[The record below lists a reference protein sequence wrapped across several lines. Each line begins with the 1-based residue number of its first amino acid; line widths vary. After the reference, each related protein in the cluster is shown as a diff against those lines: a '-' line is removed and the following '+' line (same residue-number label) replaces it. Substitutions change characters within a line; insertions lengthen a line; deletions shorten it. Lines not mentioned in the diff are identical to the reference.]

1 MNRRAMFPFARA
13 IALVLAPA
21 LLAACSA
28 QPAEEPPLAG
38 AKIGGEFTLVDKTGK
53 QVRWS
58 QFDGSWRTIY
68 FGYTFCP
75 DACPMDMSV
84 LMKGFR
90 LFEQAHPD
98 RAAKVQPL
106 FVSIDPARDGPQQV
120 GEFAAAF
127 HPRLIGLT
135 GSTDAVRNAADAYRV
150 YYKRVTTGSRP
161 DDYTVDHSAFIYLM
175 DRDGKYLTFFPPGT
189 DAAKIVGMVRAYLR
203 GGAER

>member
-13 IALVLAPA
+13 ITLALVPA
-21 LLAACSA
+21 LLAACST

-38 AKIGGEFTLVDKTGK
+38 ARIGGEFTLIDKNNRE
-53 QVRWS
+53 VRWS

-68 FGYTFCP
+68 FGFTFCP

-84 LMKGFR
+84 LMRGFR
-90 LFEQAHPD
+90 LFEQSHPD

-135 GSTDAVRNAADAYRV
+135 GTPEQVDAAAKAFVV
-150 YYKRVTTGSRP
+150 YYQKGAETGGG
-161 DDYTVDHSAFIYLM
+161 YLM
-175 DRDGKYLTFFPPGT
+175 DHSRQ
-189 DAAKIVGMVRAYLR
+189 AYLMDPQ
-203 GGAER
+203 GKPIAILPIDQSPEKVAQELEKWVK